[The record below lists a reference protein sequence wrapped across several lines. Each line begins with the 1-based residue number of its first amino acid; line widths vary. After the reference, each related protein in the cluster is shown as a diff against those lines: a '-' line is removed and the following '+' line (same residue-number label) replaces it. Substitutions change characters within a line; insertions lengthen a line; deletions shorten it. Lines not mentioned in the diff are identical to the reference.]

1 MTSKTLRVALLT
13 VVSLLTGPVAQAAV
27 TDPAPAASTPALEDL
42 VEIGSGKLTWF
53 GLAVYEARLLD
64 PDGQYDETGQ
74 QGALALEITYQRNI
88 PRSRL
93 LDTTAKEWDRLER
106 PLNLNG
112 QALVEGWLDQ
122 LETIWPDVTP
132 GDRIIAFWEPDG
144 PTRFYGNNGLL
155 GVIED
160 PRFGPAFLGIWLHP
174 DTRAED
180 LRMALIGGQP

>member
-1 MTSKTLRVALLT
+1 M
-13 VVSLLTGPVAQAAV
+13 
-27 TDPAPAASTPALEDL
+27 
-42 VEIGSGKLTWF
+42 
-53 GLAVYEARLLD
+53 
-64 PDGQYDETGQ
+64 
-74 QGALALEITYQRNI
+74 
-88 PRSRL
+88 
-93 LDTTAKEWDRLER
+93 
-106 PLNLNG
+106 
-112 QALVEGWLDQ
+112 
-122 LETIWPDVTP
+122 TP